1 MARKNQKEREP
12 RLAKAQTGIDGVDE
26 ITGGGLPRGR
36 TTLLAGPAGSGKT
49 VLALQ
54 TLVNGA
60 RRFDEPG
67 IFVAFEE
74 GFQQVAANAA
84 SFGWE
89 IPSLVQKRGRRSPRL
104 AFVDGRLSPGAVQA
118 GTFDL
123 SGLLAAVE
131 FRAKEIGA
139 KRIVFDGI
147 DVLLVMLNDPR
158 VERGEMC
165 RIHDLLERAGVAGV
179 VTMSTAGLEP
189 PGSFMLSLSDCIIQ
203 LTHRLAERASIRGFR
218 VVKYRGSAFIANE
231 FPFAIA
237 SQGIEV
243 ADFGTRPKYRVF
255 TERVSSGIPRLDHM
269 LAGGYFRGST
279 VLVTG
284 MPGTAKTTLAGAFV
298 AAACA
303 RGERALY
310 ISLDEQP
317 AEILRNLASVS
328 IRLERY
334 VRSRL
339 LEIYADHPQETSP
352 EEQFVRMRQRIRAHR
367 PSTLVI
373 DPISAAIRM
382 GGQSTVLGVAE
393 RLLAMAKS
401 EGITTLWTSLYQG
414 SEEAMEATPLHVST
428 VADTWIHLSY
438 RAGRGER
445 NRSLTVIK
453 SRGTGHSH
461 QVRELILDD
470 RGVDLA
476 DVYTVGGEALMGT
489 ARWEGER
496 AEVAT
501 QRDVEAE
508 EARKRREL
516 EILAAEIRAQTEGL
530 ERRRESLA
538 AEMRLLD
545 QSITLRERNES
556 RRQQEVRARRGGEPA
571 SRAGRRKGR
580 SAPTED

>member
-1 MARKNQKEREP
+1 MARRNQKEREP
-12 RLAKAQTGIDGVDE
+12 RLSKAQTGIDGVDE

-74 GFQQVAANAA
+74 GFQQVVANAA

-165 RIHDLLERAGVAGV
+165 RIHDLLERAGVAGGV
-179 VTMSTAGLEP
+179 SMSTAGLEP
-189 PGSFMLSLSDCIIQ
+189 PRRFLLSLSDCIIQ

-367 PSTLVI
+367 PSTHELLLR
-373 DPISAAIRM
+373 A
-382 GGQSTVLGVAE
+382 
-393 RLLAMAKS
+393 RLLGM
-401 EGITTLWTSLYQG
+401 IRR
-414 SEEAMEATPLHVST
+414 SEEHTSELQSQSNLVCRLLLEKKKRTSRDIGEIWRL
-428 VADTWIHLSY
+428 
-438 RAGRGER
+438 RARTTTCGHCHSDIRAAYTRQDCSDSDENAR
-445 NRSLTVIK
+445 A
-453 SRGTGHSH
+453 HSH
-461 QVRELILDD
+461 KSTGSVIS
-470 RGVDLA
+470 G
-476 DVYTVGGEALMGT
+476 
-489 ARWEGER
+489 
-496 AEVAT
+496 
-501 QRDVEAE
+501 
-508 EARKRREL
+508 
-516 EILAAEIRAQTEGL
+516 
-530 ERRRESLA
+530 RRR
-538 AEMRLLD
+538 
-545 QSITLRERNES
+545 
-556 RRQQEVRARRGGEPA
+556 
-571 SRAGRRKGR
+571 
-580 SAPTED
+580 